1 VRNHWNTKRLWRSP
15 TATCNTVTVVLT
27 IVTITVLLLVSTGD
41 YTYVY
46 YVYIST
52 IIMYGSLTTTY
63 LHLRRPRTGN
73 AGGGTLRRRRR
84 MTRRRAGGISR
95 IWRSV
100 PSGATSKASTEEASS
115 TCSAAAAQEYN
126 LGHKLLLLDLQLFS
140 GEMNKR
146 KNNASPACGIM
157 PVVETILV

>member
-1 VRNHWNTKRLWRSP
+1 MYIHTCARVRATCKVTGEKSLEHKTTMAAKLCSP
-15 TATCNTVTVVLT
+15 TATGNTVTVVLT

-63 LHLRRPRTGN
+63 LHLRRPRAGN
-73 AGGGTLRRRRR
+73 AGRRWHLRRRRR
-84 MTRRRAGGISR
+84 MTRRRAGDISW

-115 TCSAAAAQEYN
+115 TCSAAAAQE
-126 LGHKLLLLDLQLFS
+126 
-140 GEMNKR
+140 
-146 KNNASPACGIM
+146 
-157 PVVETILV
+157 

>member
-1 VRNHWNTKRLWRSP
+1 VTGEKSLEHKTTMAAELRSP

-63 LHLRRPRTGN
+63 LHLRRPRAGN
-73 AGGGTLRRRRR
+73 AGGGTSA
-84 MTRRRAGGISR
+84 AGG
-95 IWRSV
+95 
-100 PSGATSKASTEEASS
+100 G
-115 TCSAAAAQEYN
+115 
-126 LGHKLLLLDLQLFS
+126 
-140 GEMNKR
+140 
-146 KNNASPACGIM
+146 
-157 PVVETILV
+157 

>member
-1 VRNHWNTKRLWRSP
+1 MAAELRSP

-63 LHLRRPRTGN
+63 LHLRRPRAGN
-73 AGGGTLRRRRR
+73 AGRRWHLRRRRR
-84 MTRRRAGGISR
+84 MTRRRAGDISW

-115 TCSAAAAQEYN
+115 TCSAAAAQE
-126 LGHKLLLLDLQLFS
+126 
-140 GEMNKR
+140 
-146 KNNASPACGIM
+146 
-157 PVVETILV
+157 

>member
-1 VRNHWNTKRLWRSP
+1 
-15 TATCNTVTVVLT
+15 
-27 IVTITVLLLVSTGD
+27 
-41 YTYVY
+41 
-46 YVYIST
+46 
-52 IIMYGSLTTTY
+52 M
-63 LHLRRPRTGN
+63 
-73 AGGGTLRRRRR
+73 
-84 MTRRRAGGISR
+84 
-95 IWRSV
+95 
-100 PSGATSKASTEEASS
+100 PSGATSKASTEEASC